1 MVKTQSNL
9 NLHAKFKFNLENIA
23 CAIISRGISQGNVP
37 SSRDHIL
44 PNFVV
49 D

>member
-23 CAIISRGISQGNVP
+23 CAIISRGNVP